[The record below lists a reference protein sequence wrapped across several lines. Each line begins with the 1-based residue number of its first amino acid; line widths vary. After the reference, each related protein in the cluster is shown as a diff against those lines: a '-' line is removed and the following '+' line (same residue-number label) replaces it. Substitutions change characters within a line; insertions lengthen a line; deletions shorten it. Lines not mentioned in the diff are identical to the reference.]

1 MDSLKSIEAERD
13 ALMIER
19 DCLKKK
25 LDGCGPTIVKLRDD
39 LSAAKK
45 ALEAKT
51 IAEKARF

>member
-13 ALMIER
+13 ALKIER
-19 DCLKKK
+19 DGLKKK
-25 LDGCGPTIVKLRDD
+25 LDGLGPTIVKLRDD